1 MERDKLMAM
10 SVQPETSAPEQVTRR
25 GFLERFIGGSMGV
38 LAATYVVGILAY
50 LAPAKKSSKGAESPT
65 DVGLL
70 DDLPKGKAKVVQH
83 ADKPVIV
90 VHGEKGP
97 IALSAVCTHLGCVVQ
112 WDTERKQI
120 KCPCHAGMFDL
131 QGNVVG
137 GPPPRPLPMVPIQV
151 KDGHI
156 LVGGAT

>member
-70 DDLPKGKAKVVQH
+70 DGHEPGPSWSGLFRWH
-83 ADKPVIV
+83 IV
-90 VHGEKGP
+90 
-97 IALSAVCTHLGCVVQ
+97 
-112 WDTERKQI
+112 ER
-120 KCPCHAGMFDL
+120 
-131 QGNVVG
+131 V
-137 GPPPRPLPMVPIQV
+137 
-151 KDGHI
+151 
-156 LVGGAT
+156 